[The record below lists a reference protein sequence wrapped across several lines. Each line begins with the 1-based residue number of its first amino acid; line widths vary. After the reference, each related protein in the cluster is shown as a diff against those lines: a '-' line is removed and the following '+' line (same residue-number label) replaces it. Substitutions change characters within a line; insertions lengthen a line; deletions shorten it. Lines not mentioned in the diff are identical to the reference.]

1 MLSAC
6 TPRAYAEPSLSSK
19 WCLRLAT
26 THVYKD
32 MLPTDIELH
41 NEGIIRLIN
50 FGKMV
55 VVERGKR
62 VQKEGGDEWKDL
74 FTLTYNIYFLLF
86 HHRSTP

>member
-19 WCLRLAT
+19 WCLPLAT